1 MKEQRGDDLARHL
14 AAVIDTAIDGIITI
28 DAQGVIE
35 SYNKAAEALFGYP
48 AEEVIGQNVKVLM
61 PEPDRSQHDGY
72 IHRYHETGQ
81 PRIIGIGRDVKGR
94 RSDGST
100 FPMRLAVSKVILN
113 DRIVFTG
120 IVHDLS
126 ALKEAETRLKEINS
140 KLEHKVEERTYE
152 LEAAVNRLLATNTQL
167 EESQEKLRVSLEK
180 EKELGELKS
189 KFVSL
194 ASHEFRTPL
203 ASILSSAA
211 IIDKYEKTDQQHK
224 RSKHTDRI
232 KSAVANLT
240 GILNDFLSLS
250 KLEEN
255 VINYQPDTHDVVDIL
270 ADAVEGVDGI
280 RKEHQQ
286 IDIDATGPCV
296 MSTDGRILKNVFF
309 NLISNAIKYSDD
321 DIICRV
327 RNEGDAVSISI
338 IDQGIGI
345 PEVDQKH
352 LFSRFYRAGNVSN
365 IQGTGLG
372 LNIVKKYVDI
382 LGGSISYDSTEDVGT
397 TFVVLIPHHR

>member
-94 RSDGST
+94 RTDGST

-255 VINYQPDTHDVVDIL
+255 VINYQPDMHDVVDIL

-286 IDIDATGPCV
+286 IEIDATGPCV

-397 TFVVLIPHHR
+397 TFVVLIPH